1 MSARDADRAHE
12 ERGRV
17 IVVCGLDF
25 EAAIAAGPGV
35 ATVLGPGPRRVLAG
49 VDALVAAQPCG
60 ARAFSGILS
69 FGCAGG
75 LDPILRPGDCVVAA
89 GVRGG
94 LDASYRFDAD
104 AAWTQA
110 LAERLPQARQG
121 WLAGLEA
128 PLAAHDAKAR
138 LWRDGGALAVDMESH
153 AAAQAAQRHGLPFAA
168 LRVVLDPAWRSLP
181 HAAVAAMREDGGTDL
196 PALLRALARAP
207 GEILPLMAL
216 ALDAWQARRALRRV
230 RAQAGPA
237 LTPPLR

>member
-1 MSARDADRAHE
+1 MSTRGADRARVDE
-12 ERGRV
+12 PRV

-49 VDALVAAQPCG
+49 LDALVAAQPQG

-75 LDPILRPGDCVVAA
+75 LDPGLRPGDCVVGS
-89 GVRGG
+89 GVIG
-94 LDASYRFDAD
+94 ASGRVGAD

-110 LAERLPQARQG
+110 LAACLPSARQG
-121 WLAGLEA
+121 WLAGLDA
-128 PLAAHDAKAR
+128 PLAQHDAKAR

-153 AAAQAAQRHGLPFAA
+153 AAARAAQRHRLPFAA

-181 HAAVAAMREDGGTDL
+181 DAAVAAMREDGGTDL
-196 PALLRALARAP
+196 AALLRALARSP
-207 GEILPLMAL
+207 GEIVPLIAL
-216 ALDAWQARRALRRV
+216 ALDAWHARRALRRV
-230 RAQAGPA
+230 RALAEGA
-237 LTPPLR
+237 LAPPDR